1 MRLYRVS
8 AAAGAGEQAI
18 YEAYKP
24 GTEPGHN
31 RNLGL
36 QHVPDE
42 DETPIASTGGAQAG
56 EPMPAPPVR
65 GAPAS
70 GTGGLY

>member
-1 MRLYRVS
+1 VTGLPVGS
-8 AAAGAGEQAI
+8 GQPAI

-36 QHVPDE
+36 RHEPAE
-42 DETPIASTGGAQAG
+42 DEEEMPVASSR
-56 EPMPAPPVR
+56 EPESEPRPMPMR

>member
-1 MRLYRVS
+1 LPV
-8 AAAGAGEQAI
+8 GAGEPAI

-36 QHVPDE
+36 QRAPEEE
-42 DETPIASTGGAQAG
+42 DETPIASTGAG
-56 EPMPAPPVR
+56 DGGETERPPMR